1 MHPVRLSRL
10 LLIWFCVSNEQAE
23 AAKTLSLDGL
33 FPSDRVIEVDVRID
47 ERDWDQLRYQTRDRG
62 AIWQRQFGPMES
74 PFSYFDAQVTID
86 GVVFKDV
93 GLRKKGFIGSLSH
106 TRPSLKVKLNHKLE
120 GGNLGGLTTLTFNN
134 NRQDT
139 GLVSQYLT
147 YAMFNRVGSPAP
159 RCAFARV
166 KVNGRNLGV
175 YSHVETVRKPLLLR
189 EFGTDQGTLYEGT
202 AVDFEPG
209 WEKSL
214 ELKTGED
221 EPGRAK
227 IIEITQALQ
236 GSGRYIVSLEAKA
249 KAWVPR
255 DGDDQQHWMKSDFDD
270 SKWIT
275 GVNGM
280 GYETQRG
287 YDDFIHHS
295 FDFETLMHNRRSSA
309 YLRLPF
315 EVRNLDSLRSE
326 GILTLR
332 MRFDDGFVAY
342 LNGERIASANAPRQ
356 LRWNGTA
363 TDSHEASGAMIA
375 FPIPDHSEKLREGAN
390 VLAVQGFNNS
400 VGSSDMLITAGLQL
414 ETNEKLEALAEHID
428 LDSFYKFWAVEGLLG
443 FWDGYSGNRNN
454 YFVYLN
460 PKTDKMHFLPWGAD
474 SLFTN
479 ESRIHRDTGRPKSVK
494 TRGVLAEHLWRYKS
508 ERDRYGKT
516 ITRIL
521 EDYWDEDSI
530 VEEMDRLAALLR
542 PYVASEQKQFAWKL
556 GEMRRFVLRR
566 RAEVMSEVRN
576 DFRVERNRED

>member
-1 MHPVRLSRL
+1 MHPVWFSCL
-10 LLIWFCVSNEQAE
+10 LLIWFCVSNEQAD
-23 AAKTLSLDGL
+23 AAKALSLDSL
-33 FPSDRVIEVDVRID
+33 FPSDRVIEVEVRID
-47 ERDWDQLRYQTRDRG
+47 EKDWDQLRYQTRDRG
-62 AIWQRQFGPMES
+62 AIWERQFGPMES

-86 GVVFKDV
+86 GVAFPNV
-93 GLRKKGFIGSLSH
+93 GLRKKGFIGSLSD
-106 TRPSLKVKLNHKLE
+106 TRPSLKVKLNHKLK

-139 GLVSQYLT
+139 GLVSQYMT

-166 KVNGRNLGV
+166 TVNGRNLGV

-214 ELKTGED
+214 ELKTGAD
-221 EPGRAK
+221 EPGRKK

-236 GSGRYIVSLEAKA
+236 GSGRYIVSSEAKA

-255 DGDDQQHWMKSDFDD
+255 NGDDQQRWMNPDFDD
-270 SKWIT
+270 SEWIT

-280 GYETQRG
+280 GYEMQRG
-287 YDDFIHHS
+287 YEAFIHDP
-295 FDFETLMHNRRSSA
+295 FDFGTLMHNRCSSA

-315 EVRNLDSLRSE
+315 EVRNLDLLKAE
-326 GILTLR
+326 GVLTLR

-342 LNGERIASANAPRQ
+342 LNGERIASANAPKS
-356 LRWNGTA
+356 LRWNGAA
-363 TDSHEASGAMIA
+363 TDSHEASGAMVA
-375 FPIPDHSEKLREGAN
+375 FPISDHADKLREGRN

-400 VGSSDMLITAGLQL
+400 VSSSDMLITAGLQL
-414 ETNEKLEALAEHID
+414 ETNSKLEALAEHVD
-428 LDSFYKFWAVEGLLG
+428 FDSFYKFWAVEGLLG

-494 TRGVLAEHLWRYKS
+494 TRGALAEHLWRYKS
-508 ERDRYGKT
+508 ERDRYGRT
-516 ITRIL
+516 ISGIL
-521 EDYWDEDSI
+521 EDFWDESVIID
-530 VEEMDRLAALLR
+530 EMDRFAALLR
-542 PYVASEQKQFAWKL
+542 PYVGSEQLRFDWKL
-556 GEMRRFVLRR
+556 AEMRRFVLHR

-576 DFRVERNRED
+576 DFRVEQ